1 MFTGIIREIGS
12 LKEKRRLNK
21 GSVCFKIA
29 CGKLKPAPLESVAV
43 NGVCLTVV
51 EKTAAGF
58 TVDVVPETLSRT
70 NLGKLRLGDPLN
82 LEPSLRM
89 GDKFDGH
96 FVSGHI
102 DGIAK
107 ILKRGKIQ
115 PGRVSARLNH
125 YCARRAQPYGIG
137 LIIELPKKL
146 AAFIVEK
153 GSVALNGVSLTVAD
167 VKQNEFSVAL
177 IPTTIKHTNLGKLKR
192 GDFVNIEIDMIA
204 RYISKIYENRH
215 RGFTIQ

>member
-12 LKEKRRLNK
+12 LKEKRRFGK
-21 GSVCFKIA
+21 SVRFEITCE
-29 CGKLKPAPLESVAV
+29 KLKPAPLESVAV

-58 TVDVVPETLSRT
+58 IVDVVPETLSRT
-70 NLGKLRLGDPLN
+70 NLGKLRRGNLVN

-89 GDKFDGH
+89 NDALHGH

-115 PGRVSARLNH
+115 H
-125 YCARRAQPYGIG
+125 GIG
-137 LIIELPKKL
+137 LTIELPRKL

-153 GSVALNGVSLTVAD
+153 GSIAINGVSLTVAQ
-167 VKQNEFSVAL
+167 VRANNFTVAL
-177 IPTTIKHTNLGKLKR
+177 IPTTLKYTNLGKLQP
-192 GDFVNIEIDMIA
+192 GDLVNIEIDMFA
-204 RYISKIYENRH
+204 RYINKLYAHRH
-215 RGFTIQ
+215 RGITI

>member
-12 LKEKRRLNK
+12 LKVKCRLNK
-21 GSVCFKIA
+21 GNVRFEIS
-29 CGKLKPAPLESVAV
+29 CGKLKPAQLESVAV

-70 NLGKLRLGDPLN
+70 NLEKLRLGDFVN

-115 PGRVSARLNH
+115 H
-125 YCARRAQPYGIG
+125 GIG
-137 LIIELPKKL
+137 LTIELPKKL
-146 AAFIVEK
+146 SAFIVEK
-153 GSVALNGVSLTVAD
+153 GSIAINGVSLTVAQ
-167 VKQNEFSVAL
+167 VRENAFTVAL
-177 IPTTIKHTNLGKLKR
+177 IPTTMKYTNLGKLKR
-192 GDFVNIEIDMIA
+192 GDLVNVEVDMIA
-204 RYISKIYENRH
+204 RYVSKIYENRH
-215 RGFTIQ
+215 RCITI